1 MAKIGFI
8 SLGCEKNRVDLEQML
23 KLLEQSGFEICFDD
37 PEGADA
43 VIINTC
49 GFIDSAKAEAIE
61 KILQTAALKD
71 AGLVGCII
79 VTGCLAQRYQEQ
91 IMGELPEVDAVVGC
105 GSYPQIVDVVNRA
118 LKGEACQVFGDLNA
132 KRPEIDRVITKPK
145 HTAFIKIAEGCNNR
159 CAYCVIP
166 SLRGDYQSRKIEH
179 VLAEVRA
186 RLDEGAKEII
196 LIAQDTTRYGT
207 DIYEKP
213 MLPTLVEQICQ
224 IEGDFWVRLHYLYP
238 TGIDQELIDVI
249 KAQPKV
255 VRYLDIPIQHINT
268 KVLKK
273 MNRRGDSDYIEN
285 LFDNLRRQIDGI
297 CIRTTV
303 IVGLPYEGQQEF
315 DQLCEFLARQQ
326 LERVGVFAYSPEEGT
341 PAARMRGR
349 VPQEEKERRAE
360 LVNDLQ
366 SRIIDKQNQAMVG
379 KTCRVLCEGEEDGV
393 YYGRTEKD
401 SPEIDCFVRFTSEKP
416 VTTGQF
422 AQVRIDRVEDSI
434 PCGKTS
440 DC

>member
-1 MAKIGFI
+1 MAKVGFI

-23 KLLEQSGFEICFDD
+23 NLLEQGGFEICFDEL
-37 PEGADA
+37 EGTDA

-49 GFIDSAKAEAIE
+49 GFIESAKAEAIE

-71 AGLVGCII
+71 AGLVGRII
-79 VTGCLAQRYQEQ
+79 VTGCLAQRYQDD
-91 IMGELPEVDAVVGC
+91 IINELPEVDAVVGC
-105 GSYPQIVDVVNRA
+105 GSYPQIVRVVNRV
-118 LKGEACQVFGDLNA
+118 LDGKTCRLFGDLNA
-132 KRPEIDRVITKPK
+132 RRPEIDRVTTRSK

-166 SLRGDYQSRKIEH
+166 SLRGDYQSRKIED
-179 VLAEVRA
+179 VLCEVRA
-186 RLDEGAKEII
+186 RLAEGAKELI

-207 DIYEKP
+207 DIYPKP
-213 MLPTLVEQICQ
+213 MLPTLVEQICS

-238 TGIDQELIDVI
+238 TGINQELIDVI
-249 KAQPKV
+249 KTQPKV

-273 MNRRGDSDYIEN
+273 MNRRGDSAYIEN
-285 LFDNLRRQIDGI
+285 LFNNLRRQIDGI

-303 IVGLPYEGQQEF
+303 IVGLPHEGQEEF

-341 PAARMRGR
+341 PASRMRGR
-349 VPQEEKERRAE
+349 VSQEEKERRAE

-366 SRIIDKQNQAMVG
+366 SRIIDKQHRAMAG
-379 KTCRVLCEGEEDGV
+379 KTCKVLCEGEEDGI
-393 YYGRTEKD
+393 YHGRTEKD
-401 SPEIDCFVRFTSEKP
+401 SPEIDCFVRFTSKKP
-416 VTTGQF
+416 VMVGQF
-422 AQVRIDRVEDSI
+422 VQVLIDRIDDSI
-434 PCGKTS
+434 PFGKTV
-440 DC
+440 